1 MSEAIA
7 RVSEAIARMSEG
19 AFAGVRES
27 DVRERVCVCACHRA
41 RMSGYFSAK
50 TE

>member
-27 DVRERVCVCACHRA
+27 DVRERVCVC
-41 RMSGYFSAK
+41 MSPCENEWVFFSQN
-50 TE
+50 